1 MAAKKEGSTVKVNYK
16 QQSVIFYLPW
26 FIFIPPSPIWTMN
39 PKGVNNAANIIKY
52 SLLQHT

>member
-52 SLLQHT
+52 